1 MAQKDGLVGL
11 DVSKGWLDCHAL
23 PSGETWRVSND
34 AAGHAVLMGR
44 LRALGVRCAVL
55 EASGGYEKAAVAAL
69 SAAKLRLRVVDPKRV
84 RYFARALGLAKNDR
98 IDAHVIARFGLV
110 VVDDRDTTILP
121 DARREALSELLGARL
136 DLLEHRTAMKQ
147 QTQGLNAET
156 AQVMA
161 GPLAE
166 TDRAIATFDD
176 KIAKAIAAHPPLAA
190 LARRLDS
197 VPGLGP
203 VAIAA
208 LIAWLPELGKLSR
221 RKLAHLV
228 GVAPF
233 DDDSGK
239 RQGVRVI
246 KGGRTKLRNVLY
258 MATMVAAT
266 TACNPTLNAH
276 YKALCAQGKAAK
288 VAIIACLRRLL
299 GMLNA
304 MVARGQDWQPPAPLA
319 TAA

>member
-1 MAQKDGLVGL
+1 MAQNDRVVGL
-11 DVSKGWLDCHAL
+11 DVSKGRLDCHVL
-23 PSGETWRVSND
+23 PGGEAWHVSND
-34 AAGHAVLMGR
+34 AVGHAVLIER
-44 LRALGVRCAVL
+44 LAALGVRCAVL

-69 SAAKLRLRVVDPKRV
+69 WAAAVAVRVVDPKRV
-84 RYFARALGLAKNDR
+84 RYFAKALGLAKNDR
-98 IDAHVIARFGLV
+98 IDAHVIARFGLATA
-110 VVDDRDTTILP
+110 DDHDTTILP
-121 DARREALSELLGARL
+121 DARREALSDLLGARQDML
-136 DLLEHRTAMKQ
+136 DHRTA
-147 QTQGLNAET
+147 LNNQMRLMAAQT
-156 AQVMA
+156 AQLLDE
-161 GPLAE
+161 PLAAFE
-166 TDRAIATFDD
+166 RAIAALDQR
-176 KIAKAIAAHPPLAA
+176 IAQAIAAHPPFAD

-239 RQGVRVI
+239 RHGVRVI

-258 MATMVAAT
+258 MSAMVAAT
-266 TACNPTLNAH
+266 TACNPTLHAH
-276 YKALCAQGKAAK
+276 YKVLRANGKEAK
-288 VAIIACLRRLL
+288 VAIVACLRRLL

-304 MVARGQDWQPPAPLA
+304 MVARGQHWQPPALA
-319 TAA
+319 A

>member
-1 MAQKDGLVGL
+1 MAQKGGLVGL
-11 DVSKGWLDCHAL
+11 DVSKDWLDCHAL
-23 PSGETWRVSND
+23 PSGEAWRVSND
-34 AAGHAVLMGR
+34 AAGHAVLIGR
-44 LRALGVRCAVL
+44 LRALGVRRAVL

-69 SAAKLRLRVVDPKRV
+69 SAAKLRVRVVDPKRV

-110 VVDDRDTTILP
+110 VADDRDTTILP
-121 DARREALSELLGARL
+121 DARREALSELLGARQ
-136 DLLEHRTAMKQ
+136 DLLEHRTALEQ
-147 QTQGLNAET
+147 QRRMMSAAT
-156 AQVMA
+156 AQVLA
-161 GPLAE
+161 GPLSE
-166 TDRAIATFDD
+166 LKRAIATLDGE
-176 KIAKAIAAHPPLAA
+176 IAEAIAQHAPFAE

-246 KGGRTKLRNVLY
+246 KGGRAKLRNVLY
-258 MATMVAAT
+258 MSAMVAAT

-276 YKALCAQGKAAK
+276 YKALCANGKAAK

-304 MVARGQDWQPPAPLA
+304 MVARAQDWQPPGPLA
-319 TAA
+319 KAA